1 MKESKAITIPNVYQE
16 TLDWDE
22 IYQSMLPRVFNYF
35 LYRTGDLNIAQDLA
49 GTTFERAWS
58 KKARYRSDL
67 ASAQT
72 WIFGIARNVFREY
85 LRESRKRLSSLVPF
99 EQGTQHSD
107 GFDRDSEDTKILLR
121 RLIAM
126 LPEKDQELVALKYG
140 AGLNNRE
147 IAGFLHL
154 TESNVGTR
162 LFRTVES
169 LRKQM
174 EENHER

>member
-1 MKESKAITIPNVYQE
+1 
-16 TLDWDE
+16 
-22 IYQSMLPRVFNYF
+22 
-35 LYRTGDLNIAQDLA
+35 
-49 GTTFERAWS
+49 
-58 KKARYRSDL
+58 
-67 ASAQT
+67 
-72 WIFGIARNVFREY
+72 
-85 LRESRKRLSSLVPF
+85 VPF

-174 EENHER
+174 EANHER